1 MWTYLMPFFLFL
13 KPTPFFI
20 RILFKWCWVYVW
32 FALGFCL
39 YNFSDFYLNPV
50 EVMRSMI
57 GWDAYYVN
65 RPQEPCNFVLPC
77 CAFLFYFLSFSKKQK
92 ILLVFTVTLAL
103 GAALMAGR
111 RSSAATVLCF
121 VLTASCY
128 FYFKSNKKI
137 KIILILL
144 SLIGIVTYYVDLN
157 IWEEKFEF
165 LLERIDSDTR
175 SGVETDFFKDMTTLS
190 DWIFGRGMSGTYLSP
205 SAAVI
210 DKLHRTGI
218 ETGYLNLILHGGI
231 CLLAPYVLLMS
242 KAVYCGLFSS
252 CNLLCKVCATYIGF
266 HIFFLYPSGTP
277 YLSMEYLM
285 LYLFIALCNSKT
297 WLNRTN
303 DEIRQRIYF

>member
-1 MWTYLMPFFLFL
+1 MPFFLFL
-13 KPTPFFI
+13 KPTPFSI
-20 RILFKWCWVYVW
+20 RILFRWCWAYVW

-77 CAFLFYFLSFSKKQK
+77 CAFLFYFLNFSKKQK
-92 ILLVFTVTLAL
+92 ILLVLTVTLAL

-121 VLTASCY
+121 VLTALCY
-128 FYFKSNKKI
+128 FYFQSNKKI
-137 KIILILL
+137 RIILILL
-144 SLIGIVTYYVDLN
+144 LLIGIIAYYIDLN
-157 IWEEKFEF
+157 FWEEKFEF

-205 SAAVI
+205 TVAAI

-231 CLLAPYVLLMS
+231 FLLAPYVLLMS

-252 CNLLCKVCATYIGF
+252 CNLLCKACAIYIAF
-266 HIFFLYPSGTP
+266 HILFLYPNGTP

-285 LYLFIALCNSKT
+285 LYLFIALCNSRT
-297 WLNRTN
+297 WLNKTN
-303 DEIRQRIYF
+303 DEIRQANLFLNK